1 MRTLLEDVRFAL
13 RQMRKN
19 PGYSLTTLLILAIGI
34 GASTAIFS
42 AVNPILFEPLP
53 YPAANRILMVWDI
66 FQGARSDVSFHN
78 FREIAERNRSFEA
91 VAVMWP
97 WHPAMTGS
105 TQPFL
110 LDGQRVSSEYFRA
123 LGVHP
128 ALGRDFTVNDD
139 TPHAPK
145 VVMLSDRVWHEQF
158 SGDPTI
164 VGRQIRLDSDLVTII
179 GVMPASFVNV
189 LDSTATVWSPLAY
202 DTAHITDFDSEEWGH
217 HLHMI
222 ARLRPGVTMPSA
234 IADLVRIAHS
244 RVPEFPRPPF
254 AAMSRGFIVNRL
266 QSEVT
271 RGVKPALL
279 AVLGAVALLLFIAAT
294 NVTNLLLARGAQRRG
309 EFAMRSA
316 LGASRTRLTRQLVTE
331 AVLLAV
337 LGGALGLLVADIGVK
352 GLVALSPPGLPRVDA
367 IGLHWPV
374 FVFATILVTLVG
386 IAVGLVPGW
395 QLFRH
400 DLHPSLQQ
408 AGGRTTT
415 GHEWTRRTLVVTEV
429 SLALVLLVGAGLL
442 LHSLQRL
449 FSVDPGLDSSHVVTM
464 QVQTVEKHF
473 ATEAAKQQFFAQSLE
488 AVQHLPGSVAAGY
501 TSLLPLGGDP
511 YGVYGLHIEGSEG
524 GAEVYRYAVAPGYFP
539 AAGIRLLRGRLLDE
553 HDNAGNAPA
562 VVVSE
567 SLAKSKFPNDDAV
580 GKRIH
585 VGPVNRPW
593 FTIVGVVADVKQAS
607 LAESEPFAVYLPE
620 TQSWFA
626 DDAMS
631 LVVRTKGDPT
641 ALVPLIKNAVWSVD
655 REQPVERVQT
665 LDALLATSEA
675 QRRFAL
681 LIFEVFAAV
690 GLLLAMAGI
699 YGVLS
704 VSVVERTREMGIRTA
719 LGATRRDLLR
729 LVVRQGM
736 LLAGVGALIG
746 ISASVLASRALASM
760 LFGVSRLDPLTYL
773 AVLGLLLI
781 VSALACWAPAWRA
794 SKVDPAVILRAE

>member
-1 MRTLLEDVRFAL
+1 
-13 RQMRKN
+13 
-19 PGYSLTTLLILAIGI
+19 
-34 GASTAIFS
+34 
-42 AVNPILFEPLP
+42 
-53 YPAANRILMVWDI
+53 
-66 FQGARSDVSFHN
+66 
-78 FREIAERNRSFEA
+78 
-91 VAVMWP
+91 
-97 WHPAMTGS
+97 
-105 TQPFL
+105 
-110 LDGQRVSSEYFRA
+110 
-123 LGVHP
+123 
-128 ALGRDFTVNDD
+128 
-139 TPHAPK
+139 
-145 VVMLSDRVWHEQF
+145 MLSDRVWHEQF

-234 IADLVRIAHS
+234 IADLDRIAHS

-254 AAMSRGFIVNRL
+254 AAMSHGFIVNRL

-449 FSVDPGLDSSHVVTM
+449 FSVDPDSQLACGDHASTNRREALCHRSR
-464 QVQTVEKHF
+464 QATV
-473 ATEAAKQQFFAQSLE
+473 LR
-488 AVQHLPGSVAAGY
+488 AVPR
-501 TSLLPLGGDP
+501 
-511 YGVYGLHIEGSEG
+511 G
-524 GAEVYRYAVAPGYFP
+524 GAAPARHRRRRLYQP
-539 AAGIRLLRGRLLDE
+539 AAARWRPLWRVWLAHRGLGRRSRRCTAMPWLPVISQRLE
-553 HDNAGNAPA
+553 FACCAGAFSMNTTTQ
-562 VVVSE
+562 E
-567 SLAKSKFPNDDAV
+567 TL
-580 GKRIH
+580 
-585 VGPVNRPW
+585 RPW
-593 FTIVGVVADVKQAS
+593 S
-607 LAESEPFAVYLPE
+607 
-620 TQSWFA
+620 
-626 DDAMS
+626 
-631 LVVRTKGDPT
+631 
-641 ALVPLIKNAVWSVD
+641 
-655 REQPVERVQT
+655 
-665 LDALLATSEA
+665 
-675 QRRFAL
+675 
-681 LIFEVFAAV
+681 
-690 GLLLAMAGI
+690 
-699 YGVLS
+699 
-704 VSVVERTREMGIRTA
+704 
-719 LGATRRDLLR
+719 
-729 LVVRQGM
+729 
-736 LLAGVGALIG
+736 
-746 ISASVLASRALASM
+746 
-760 LFGVSRLDPLTYL
+760 
-773 AVLGLLLI
+773 
-781 VSALACWAPAWRA
+781 
-794 SKVDPAVILRAE
+794 